1 MKLPKIPKLF
11 PLKPQKRLNATTAA
25 RRIAPPIEDEDDE
38 PQTKLSSAFFV
49 VLILHVVAVGGIY
62 AFNGIKAHR
71 KAQEPVALN
80 PAPKAPAPKAAVAKS
95 APVPEPASAK
105 PAPAHPAATPA
116 TPAAPVAAVAP
127 ISGAQIHHVK
137 QGDTLAKISAQYGVP
152 TSDLEESNALKS
164 NAALKPGQ
172 MLNVPKVKPGAAAA
186 AAKKTEEAPKVA
198 ATAKAQPKAYVVAKG
213 DNPVSIARKLGV
225 SYDELLKVNG
235 IEDPKKLQIGQ
246 TLKVPQKKN

>member
-25 RRIAPPIEDEDDE
+25 RRMAPPIDEEDDE

-71 KAQEPVALN
+71 KAQEPLALN
-80 PAPKAPAPKAAVAKS
+80 AAPKSAVIKTAAA
-95 APVPEPASAK
+95 PEPAPVK
-105 PAPAHPAATPA
+105 PSHAQAAA
-116 TPAAPVAAVAP
+116 APAAPASPAPAVAP

-137 QGDTLAKISAQYGVP
+137 QGDNLAKISAQYGVP
-152 TSDLEESNALKS
+152 IAELEESNALKS
-164 NAALKPGQ
+164 NASLKPGQ
-172 MLNVPKVKPGAAAA
+172 MLNVPKVKPGTATAP
-186 AAKKTEEAPKVA
+186 AKKIEEAPKVA
-198 ATAKAQPKAYVVAKG
+198 ATAKPLPKSYVVAKG
-213 DNPVSIARKLGV
+213 DNPVAIARKLGV
-225 SYDELLKVNG
+225 GYDELLKING

>member
-1 MKLPKIPKLF
+1 MKLPKIPKLL

-25 RRIAPPIEDEDDE
+25 RRMAPPIDEEDDE

-71 KAQEPVALN
+71 KAQEPLALN
-80 PAPKAPAPKAAVAKS
+80 AAPKSAVTKTAT
-95 APVPEPASAK
+95 APEPAPVK
-105 PAPAHPAATPA
+105 PSPAQAAAAPAAAA
-116 TPAAPVAAVAP
+116 SAVAP

-137 QGDTLAKISAQYGVP
+137 QGDNLAKISAQYGVP
-152 TSDLEESNALKS
+152 IAELEESNALKS
-164 NAALKPGQ
+164 HASLKPGQ
-172 MLNVPKVKPGAAAA
+172 MLNVPKVKPGTAAAP
-186 AAKKTEEAPKVA
+186 AKKAEEAPKVA
-198 ATAKAQPKAYVVAKG
+198 ATAKPLPKSYVVAKG
-213 DNPVSIARKLGV
+213 DNPVAIARKLGV
-225 SYDELLKVNG
+225 GYDELLKING

>member
-25 RRIAPPIEDEDDE
+25 RRIAPPIDDEDDE

-71 KAQEPVALN
+71 KAQEPVA
-80 PAPKAPAPKAAVAKS
+80 PAPKAAVAKS
-95 APVPEPASAK
+95 APVPEPAPAK
-105 PAPAHPAATPA
+105 PAPAHPAAPA
-116 TPAAPVAAVAP
+116 AAPVAPVAAVAP

-152 TSDLEESNALKS
+152 TADLEESNALKS
-164 NAALKPGQ
+164 NATLKPGQ
-172 MLNVPKVKPGAAAA
+172 MLNVPKVKPGTAAA
-186 AAKKTEEAPKVA
+186 AAKKIEEAPKVA
-198 ATAKAQPKAYVVAKG
+198 ATAKALPKAYVVAKG

-225 SYDELLKVNG
+225 SYDDLLKVNG